1 MLSAVFVYCL
11 STFAPAFADD
21 CSPQGRLESVRV
33 ERAVD
38 GDTLALTDG
47 RRVRLIGFNAPEKA
61 NKGRPAEPL
70 AAAAQTALS
79 NRVAGKSIYLQP
91 GQESHDRYGRLLA
104 HAFLTP
110 QGESVEAAMLAE
122 GWGFQVIVAPNKAHA
137 ECFATAEKQAR
148 AQRRGVWANTY
159 FKPLRAADIDGKRL
173 GFVRLTGTVKKAELS
188 KAALWLSLDGDVVL
202 RIDSDDLALR
212 GWPVG
217 DAHSAA
223 QWQGKNVA
231 ARGWLT
237 DRYRNKPAPQG
248 RQRYVMNLAHPLMVE
263 LELR

>member
-1 MLSAVFVYCL
+1 
-11 STFAPAFADD
+11 
-21 CSPQGRLESVRV
+21 VRV

-70 AAAAQTALS
+70 AAAAQAALA
-79 NRVAGKSIYLQP
+79 NRVVGKTVYLQP
-91 GQESHDRYGRLLA
+91 GQEAHDRYGRLLA
-104 HAFLTP
+104 HAFMKP

-122 GWGFQVIVAPNKAHA
+122 GWGFQVVIAPNKAHA

-159 FKPLRAADIDGKRL
+159 YKPLLAKDIDGKRL
-173 GFVRLTGTVKKAELS
+173 GFVRLTGTIKKAELS
-188 KAALWLSLDGDVVL
+188 RAALWLSLEGDVVL
-202 RIDSDDLALR
+202 RIASDDLALR

-217 DAHSAA
+217 DARNAQ
-223 QWQGKNVA
+223 QWQGKVVT

-248 RQRYVMNLAHPLMVE
+248 RQRYVMNLAHPRMVE
-263 LELR
+263 LQSP